1 MTTSAGLLTFTEDQ
15 RLLRASVR
23 SYLEREIAPQIDQCE
38 REHRFPF
45 DQVPEL
51 VKLGYVAGIVPEAD
65 GGGGA
70 SFIDQAILMEEAGR
84 CWASLRV
91 LMNTM
96 TIVSLWLTEYGTRE
110 QKENYLARLLTGD
123 AKVFLALTSPDHGSD
138 LAGMTARAEKV
149 AGGYRLYG
157 TKTFITSGSIADFGI
172 VFAKTDT
179 AKGRDGISAFIVE
192 RGVTEYTAHDM
203 GKMFIRATTTSELS
217 FDGAFVPESA
227 RVGAEGQAM
236 RIATHGLNVGRLD
249 VACGS
254 AGLAGAALERSLQY
268 AKDRHQFGRPIGSFQ
283 LVQQML
289 VEMACLT
296 ETARLHSYQAAASL
310 DAGESG
316 EMACSMAKLVATE
329 NAFRVA
335 DLALQ
340 VHGGSGYMEEL
351 PIERYFRDARGFT
364 IPEGTSQIQQLII
377 GRELLGIPALR

>member
-1 MTTSAGLLTFTEDQ
+1 MASHGLLRFTEDQ
-15 RLLRASVR
+15 ELLRSSVR
-23 SYLEREIAPQIDQCE
+23 SYLEREIAPQIAECE

-45 DQVPEL
+45 DQLPEL
-51 VKLGYVAGIVPEAD
+51 VQLGYVSGIVPEEH

-70 SFIDQAILMEEAGR
+70 SFTDQAVLMEEAGR

-91 LMNTM
+91 IMNTM
-96 TIVSLWLTEYGTRE
+96 TIVSLWLTQYGTKE
-110 QKENYLARLLTGD
+110 QKENYLARIMAGQ

-138 LAGMTARAEKV
+138 LASMTARAEKV
-149 AGGYRLYG
+149 PGGYKLYG

-179 AKGRDGISAFIVE
+179 SKGREGISAFIVE
-192 RGVTEYTAHDM
+192 RGVTPYTAHDM
-203 GKMFIRATTTSELS
+203 EKMFIRSTTTSELS
-217 FDGAFVPESA
+217 FDGAFVPDSA
-227 RVGAEGQAM
+227 RVGEEGQAM
-236 RIATHGLNVGRLD
+236 RIATHGLNIGRLD

-254 AGLAGAALERSLQY
+254 AGLAGAAFERSLQY

-283 LVQQML
+283 LVQEML
-289 VEMACLT
+289 VTMACLT
-296 ETARLHSYQAAASL
+296 ETARLHSYQAAAVL
-310 DAGESG
+310 DAGQSG
-316 EMACSMAKLVATE
+316 EMACSMAKMISTE

-377 GRELLGIPALR
+377 GRELTGINAMR